1 MDKTVKII
9 FVVGLF
15 VSLVFLYGFKTVS
28 KAIRYSNQLVSVTT
42 RGSSEKIVKSD
53 IAELR
58 IFIKNKDESFSK
70 LNEKRV
76 ADKQTVLD
84 FLKTCGLDEKDV
96 ISVTIKS
103 ENKGEKGPKI
113 SHKEQ
118 NFGSED
124 TVSIRTKNFE
134 AVDKIKNQIMEL
146 AAKGVVASY
155 KCVYKILNLDSIKYT
170 LMAEAAKNA
179 EKEANALLAPFKK
192 RVKRVIS
199 LHSYS
204 SEPSVMNETSDYKWD
219 SSGENSLMKKVK
231 MDVSANFS
239 YE

>member
-1 MDKTVKII
+1 MDRTIKITFI
-9 FVVGLF
+9 VGLF

-28 KAIRYSNQLVSVTT
+28 KAIRYSNQHVSVSTS
-42 RGSSEKIVKSD
+42 GSAEKIVKSD
-53 IAELR
+53 VAELR

-76 ADKQTVLD
+76 ADKQAVLD

-96 ISVTIKS
+96 ISVKIKS
-103 ENKGEKGPKI
+103 ENKGEKGTKI

-146 AAKGVVASY
+146 ASKGVVASY

-192 RVKRVIS
+192 RVKKIIS
-199 LHSYS
+199 LHSY
-204 SEPSVMNETSDYKWD
+204 SEPSVMNETSDYRWD

-231 MDVSANFS
+231 MNVSANFS